1 MEDPKF
7 LVVSQVQLVSGAG
20 RAVADL
26 SAAKNS
32 RSREEAR
39 RAAQAK
45 KKEELQAR
53 KAAKNKRVAEQAAE
67 EAKRAKQAKLPHR
80 LDALPA
86 DILQGI
92 SLIRDLQ
99 KLEVEDGAQPFMV
112 SLSAAD
118 LASAGIRKIVEEE
131 NFLATTEAFKKAFKT
146 TSAAKG
152 TGRAQCS
159 LKPVETSAVVLQCF
173 QKSLVPFRLKGSAI
187 GLPALGN
194 VSMFGCCGGMHFIS
208 SEYEGLGQLRWMVH
222 GIKKTYAAPAAK
234 IRDAMEVLGLQC
246 DSEESMYR
254 FFRQLTETQIKES
267 KLEVISFTIHAGEG
281 YYLPSG
287 WVMGDFC
294 PANEDA
300 VGLRLTSLSE
310 KDTKEGNA
318 NFLLKLQE
326 KKATGQHIENLR
338 KVLQSVSA

>member
-1 MEDPKF
+1 M
-7 LVVSQVQLVSGAG
+7 
-20 RAVADL
+20 
-26 SAAKNS
+26 
-32 RSREEAR
+32 
-39 RAAQAK
+39 
-45 KKEELQAR
+45 
-53 KAAKNKRVAEQAAE
+53 
-67 EAKRAKQAKLPHR
+67 
-80 LDALPA
+80 
-86 DILQGI
+86 
-92 SLIRDLQ
+92 IRDLE

-118 LASAGIRKIVEEE
+118 LASTGIRKIVEEE

-159 LKPVETSAVVLQCF
+159 LKPVETSAVVLQCL

-187 GLPALGN
+187 GLPALDN

-222 GIKKTYAAPAAK
+222 GIKKTYAAPATK

-267 KLEVISFTIHAGEG
+267 KLEVISFTTHAGEG

-300 VGLRLTSLSE
+300 VGLRLTSFSE
-310 KDTKEGNA
+310 KDIKEGNA